1 MAMQGEKVINGT
13 FGELW
18 LEGEY
23 VAEVK
28 GLQAKVS
35 VEKEDIPV
43 AGKFATDSKFIGY
56 KGTGTLRMYKTN
68 SRMITKLSES
78 IKAGAIPRFQIL
90 SQVNDPSADGAE
102 RILIKDAA
110 FDDLTL
116 IDWELRKNG
125 ELECPFTFTDWKA
138 EDVISAKQQ

>member
-13 FGELW
+13 FGEIW

-28 GLQAKVS
+28 GLQAKVAI
-35 VEKEDIPV
+35 EKEDIPV
-43 AGKFATDSKFIGY
+43 AGKFATDSKFMGY
-56 KGTGTLRMYKTN
+56 KGTGSLRLYKTN
-68 SRMITKLSES
+68 SRMISKLSGL
-78 IKAGAIPRFQIL
+78 IKSGTIPRFQII
-90 SQVNDPSADGAE
+90 SQVKDPSAAGAE
-102 RILIKDAA
+102 RIIIKDAS

-125 ELECPFTFTDWKA
+125 ELECPFTFTDWEA
-138 EDVISAKQQ
+138 ADLIPANE